1 MCWAALAAAAA
12 TAYESSEEKK
22 AAALGGGGVPASAP
36 VSVSVGGLNVPAFP
50 DFPRINTTYAGFNS
64 GQTNANQLV
73 TDDRILYIAGAVVLV
88 VFILKKVN

>member
-1 MCWAALAAAAA
+1 MWGQL
-12 TAYESSEEKK
+12 
-22 AAALGGGGVPASAP
+22 AALGLQAVSAGEERKSAGGAAPAATSP

-64 GQTNANQLV
+64 GQANANQLV
-73 TDDRILYIAGAVVLV
+73 TDNRILYIAGAAVLV